1 MIQSRL
7 TIWETLREKVIF
19 WLETL
24 TYESLVSGVILVMT
38 LSLFVFFVSYALLAI
53 VNG

>member
-1 MIQSRL
+1 MIQSRP

-24 TYESLVSGVILVMT
+24 TYESLVSGVILVIT
-38 LSLFVFFVSYALLAI
+38 LSPCVFFVFYLLLAI

>member
-1 MIQSRL
+1 MIQSRP

-24 TYESLVSGVILVMT
+24 TYECLVSGVILVMT
-38 LSLFVFFVSYALLAI
+38 LSLFFFFFSYTFLAI

>member
-1 MIQSRL
+1 MLQSRPI
-7 TIWETLREKVIF
+7 IWETLREKVIF

-38 LSLFVFFVSYALLAI
+38 FSLFVFFVFYTLLAI